1 MTEVVTG
8 DIRAHRITVGKAQDD
23 LKPAVHR
30 FVLKNRTMDGVV
42 RDDGAK
48 PGPNAG
54 GNEEGHCNPWVG
66 WNGVTHWKIKEKEI
80 EPYKPQG
87 ASIGFVSQLKH
98 ALALP
103 QLVLYLRPAA

>member
-1 MTEVVTG
+1 MVTEVMTG
-8 DIRAHRITVGKAQDD
+8 DIRAHRITVSKAQDH

-42 RDDGAK
+42 GDDGAK
-48 PGPNAG
+48 PGPDAG

-66 WNGVTHWKIKEKEI
+66 GNGDPLENQKKEI

-87 ASIGFVSQLKH
+87 ASIGFVS
-98 ALALP
+98 
-103 QLVLYLRPAA
+103 